1 MHLMSE
7 RRTGPGR
14 PWRFATRIAVAS
26 REIVKHVT
34 LGLMLAVVIV
44 CQSTA
49 GQLTVNV
56 IDPASRGVED
66 VVITLTPPTGSSL
79 PLVRQSAPSAVMDQR
94 NRAFAPRVL
103 VVPVGAS
110 VEFPNNDSVS
120 HEVYSFSAAKRFQLP
135 LYKGDHHSPVVFDQE
150 GLVVLGCNIHDDMAG
165 YIYVTSAPYFG
176 KTDSAGLF
184 DFKDIPAG
192 DYQLQLW
199 SPRIA
204 DPAPSLARTIHV
216 DSAEPSLSRVKLA
229 QEIRAR
235 PEPRTRRGDWEY

>member
-1 MHLMSE
+1 MVHLMSE
-7 RRTGPGR
+7 CGAGPGR
-14 PWRFATRIAVAS
+14 LGGFATRIAIAS
-26 REIVKHVT
+26 REIAKHVT
-34 LGLMLAVVIV
+34 LGLTVAVVIV

-56 IDPASRGVED
+56 IDPSSRGVED
-66 VVITLTPPTGSSL
+66 VVITLAPVDSSPP
-79 PLVRQSAPSAVMDQR
+79 PVRQVAPSAVMDQR

-120 HEVYSFSAAKRFQLP
+120 HEVYSFSPAKRFQLP
-135 LYKGDHHSPVVFDQE
+135 LYKGDHHPPVVFDRE

-192 DYQLQLW
+192 DYQLQLS

-204 DPAPSLARTIHV
+204 DPAPSLARNIHIDGV
-216 DSAEPSLSRVKLA
+216 EPALTRVKLA
-229 QEIRAR
+229 QQLRAR
-235 PEPRTRRGDWEY
+235 PEPRPRRGDWEY